1 MSTIQNL
8 KNFIRHG
15 KQARAAHPAHG
26 EPATGISDVHAHQ
39 HHNHRQHGAG
49 MTDPR
54 NHAHSEPNV
63 EHQRAK
69 PLQADVPAGDY
80 SVGAV
85 GNKNVGARAADAAAH
100 VAADNQRLHQQ
111 APEHRKSH
119 DRDAA
124 RRKAAEEEANAIEKI
139 VAEERDGRGK
149 LPRYPGLD
157 RWILLEKMGD
167 GAFSNVY
174 RAKDG
179 AGKVGEVAIKVVRK
193 FEMNS
198 TQVSIRPF
206 RLIYYK
212 LCASS
217 SFAFEKK
224 LFQFYGQESMYMAF
238 ITLITPHI
246 PCLDFFKTIIIPT
259 MKSL

>member
-15 KQARAAHPAHG
+15 KQARAANPAHG
-26 EPATGISDVHAHQ
+26 EPATGVSNVHAHQ
-39 HHNHRQHGAG
+39 HHNQRQHGAG
-49 MTDPR
+49 MMDPR
-54 NHAHSEPNV
+54 HHAHSEPNV

-80 SVGAV
+80 SVGAA
-85 GNKNVGARAADAAAH
+85 GHNKNVGARAADVAAH
-100 VAADNQRLHQQ
+100 HAADHQRLHQQ
-111 APEHRKSH
+111 PAERRRSP

-124 RRKAAEEEANAIEKI
+124 RKKAAEEEASAVERI
-139 VAEERDGRGK
+139 VAEEREGRGK

-179 AGKVGEVAIKVVRK
+179 TGKVGEVAIKVVRK

-198 TQVSIRPF
+198 TQVSIHR
-206 RLIYYK
+206 
-212 LCASS
+212 
-217 SFAFEKK
+217 SF
-224 LFQFYGQESMYMAF
+224 
-238 ITLITPHI
+238 H
-246 PCLDFFKTIIIPT
+246 
-259 MKSL
+259 

>member
-39 HHNHRQHGAG
+39 HHNHRQQGAG
-49 MTDPR
+49 VIDPR
-54 NHAHSEPNV
+54 HHAHSEPNV

-69 PLQADVPAGDY
+69 PLQAHVPAGDY
-80 SVGAV
+80 SVGAA

-100 VAADNQRLHQQ
+100 AAADHQRIHQQ
-111 APEHRKSH
+111 APERRKSQ

-139 VAEERDGRGK
+139 VAEEREGSGK

-198 TQVSIRPF
+198 TQVSIRSF
-206 RLIYYK
+206 SLMNYK
-212 LCASS
+212 ICASLSYATRKFFFGFGSMGKNPCIWLS
-217 SFAFEKK
+217 SRLWRPVLPALI
-224 LFQFYGQESMYMAF
+224 LF
-238 ITLITPHI
+238 
-246 PCLDFFKTIIIPT
+246 
-259 MKSL
+259 